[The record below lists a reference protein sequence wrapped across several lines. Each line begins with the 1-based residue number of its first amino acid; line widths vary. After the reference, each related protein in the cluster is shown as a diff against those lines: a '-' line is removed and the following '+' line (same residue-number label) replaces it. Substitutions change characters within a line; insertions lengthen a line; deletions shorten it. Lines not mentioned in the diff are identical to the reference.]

1 MKEAERGMVPVRQ
14 RLLTVLRHHPGW
26 GTTLLLTPALLW
38 LLALTLVPLGLLA
51 YYSVLSRGPWGTI
64 LYTFTLDNYRQVL
77 DPLFLRVLGRSL
89 YLALF
94 TTGLCLGLG
103 YGLAYWMAF
112 YGGRHKA
119 LYSLLVILPFW
130 TSDLVRLYAWMTLL
144 ADHGVLNNLLLALGL
159 VRQPVPLLHTEGAV
173 VLGLVYT
180 YLPFMVLPLYA
191 ALERLDRSLLE
202 AAADLGASPVERWYK
217 ITVPLTMGGIV
228 SGAVLVFIPTLGE
241 FVVPEM
247 LGGAKTLLLG
257 KFIALKFIGLRH
269 WPLGAAY
276 TLTLVALLV
285 GAVLLCFRLGKK
297 APFWHVKMPVP

>member
-1 MKEAERGMVPVRQ
+1 MASFRQ
-14 RLLTVLRHHPGW
+14 QAFALLRRHPGW

-38 LLALTLVPLGLLA
+38 LLVLTLAPLGILA
-51 YYSVLSRGPWGTI
+51 YYSVLSRGAWGTVVPI
-64 LYTFTLDNYRQVL
+64 FTLDNYRQVL
-77 DPLFLRVLGRSL
+77 DPLFLGVLGRSL
-89 YLALF
+89 RLALL

-103 YGLAYWMAF
+103 YGLAYWIAF

-144 ADHGVLNNLLLALGL
+144 ADHGVFNNLLLALGL

-191 ALERLDRSLLE
+191 ALERLDRGLLE
-202 AAADLGASPVERWYK
+202 AAADLGARPWQRWYK
-217 ITVPLTMGGIV
+217 VTLPLTMGGMI
-228 SGAVLVFIPTLGE
+228 SGAVLVFVPALGE
-241 FVVPEM
+241 FVVPDV

-257 KFIALKFIGLRH
+257 KFIALKFTGLRH

-276 TLTLVALLV
+276 ALTLVVLLV
-285 GAVLLCFRLGKK
+285 GVVLLWVRLGGKQQL
-297 APFWHVKMPVP
+297 WHAKTPVA